1 MEIIRGTVA
10 AINEEKNILD
20 AIKLIES
27 TGIGF
32 VAIINDQKKLVG
44 VLTDADVRK
53 AILKGM
59 DEEMSV
65 KTIMNSNFVSA
76 KIGIN
81 NVGVKNLMK
90 ETNRT
95 QIPIIN
101 ENGILLDVIAKSD
114 LADKVYDNPVVI
126 FAGGLGTR
134 LRPLTNDNPK
144 PMLKI
149 GDKPLLEIVVE
160 NLLKSGLYKIFLAIN
175 YKGHLIEE
183 HFGNGENWGCEITYI
198 REEKKLGTG
207 GALSLLP
214 RNLDKPFFI
223 MNADLLTKVNFSHIL
238 DHHLEHNKI
247 ATVCVRQYDLQV
259 PYGVVRT
266 DGHTLVSV
274 DEKPV
279 QSFYVNAGIYLAD
292 PEIIHFVPK
301 DKKFDMTDLLNIILD
316 KDKLISVFLIRDY
329 WLDVG
334 HTEDL
339 IKANK
344 DYKDH
349 F

>member
-90 ETNRT
+90 ETSRS

-114 LADKVYDNPVVI
+114 LTDKVYDNPVI
-126 FAGGLGTR
+126 ILAGGLGKR

-144 PMLKI
+144 PMLEI
-149 GDKPLLEIVVE
+149 GGKPILEIAVE
-160 NLLKSGLYKIFLAIN
+160 NLIKSGFYKIVLAIN
-175 YKGHLIEE
+175 YKGHMIEE
-183 HFGNGENWGCEITYI
+183 YFGNGKNWGCEITYI
-198 REEKKLGTG
+198 REKKKLGTS

-214 RNLDKPFFI
+214 INLEKPFFI
-223 MNADLLTKVNFSHIL
+223 MNADLLTKVNFSDIL
-238 DHHLEHNKI
+238 DYHLEHNTI
-247 ATVCVRQYDLQV
+247 ATVCVSQYDLEV

-266 DGHTLVSV
+266 DSHGLISV
-274 DEKPV
+274 NEKPV
-279 QSFYVNAGIYLAD
+279 QSFFVNAGIYIAE
-292 PEIIHFVPK
+292 PEILHFVPK
-301 DKKFDMTDLLNIILD
+301 NKKIDMTDLLNIILE
-316 KDKLISVFLIRDY
+316 KGHKISVFPIREY

-334 HTEDL
+334 RTEDL
-339 IKANK
+339 MQANK
-344 DYKDH
+344 DYKDY